1 MVEMREQPDTDDG
14 PARDDNVPGPRGVRS
29 ASSAYAARW
38 QSALSR
44 NVTMMIFLAKA
55 HLGLRDDGGAS
66 SDDPIDT
73 IRITV
78 RRPSKVSE

>member
-1 MVEMREQPDTDDG
+1 MREQPDTDDG
-14 PARDDNVPGPRGVRS
+14 PARDDNMPGPRGVRS

-38 QSALSR
+38 QSATERQRYYDDFSR
-44 NVTMMIFLAKA
+44 QGA